1 MVAVQSRV
9 FYNHICICS
18 EKGRNVLLLLIN
30 SLSPSWSMA
39 WLMLMMPMLNQ
50 ICCFAPSSPPFLPWC
65 AGTPGAGGASAV
77 ISGFLPVGPP
87 IVAWP
92 PVITRTL
99 PTKPREAQKLD
110 FIWRHWRQR
119 RCFGLAVVF
128 PISNY
133 CLVCYAAA
141 AGDAK
146 WWREMPGSNHFP
158 DGKII
163 PDTCMLSMTQTLH
176 FKGILWILPNKG
188 RWRKKVQVLSTWI
201 SLRRASINF
210 LSRSYHGVWA

>member
-1 MVAVQSRV
+1 MVHGLADADDANVESDLL
-9 FYNHICICS
+9 FCS
-18 EKGRNVLLLLIN
+18 VV
-30 SLSPSWSMA
+30 
-39 WLMLMMPMLNQ
+39 
-50 ICCFAPSSPPFLPWC
+50 PPLLPWC

-77 ISGFLPVGPP
+77 ISGFLPVGSP